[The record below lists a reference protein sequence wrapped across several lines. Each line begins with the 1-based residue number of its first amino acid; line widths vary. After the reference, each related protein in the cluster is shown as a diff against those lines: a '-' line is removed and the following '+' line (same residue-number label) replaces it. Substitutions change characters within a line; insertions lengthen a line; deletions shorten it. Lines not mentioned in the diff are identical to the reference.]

1 MTTAPLATW
10 RAELAAEL
18 AEAEAEL
25 AAAQAAKVAA
35 AAAHAAAVAS
45 HRAAQEIGATF
56 RQPIPASLARRLDPT
71 GADLRRAEGA
81 LTRTHLVA
89 QGAEGKAA
97 DLRAGLAEVERLIA
111 AAEPEATEAEAVT

>member
-1 MTTAPLATW
+1 MIASPLDAW
-10 RAELAAEL
+10 KDELAAEL
-18 AEAEAEL
+18 AEAEREL
-25 AAAQAAKVAA
+25 AEALAAKAAA
-35 AAAHAAAVAS
+35 AAAHTAAVAS
-45 HRAAQEIGATF
+45 HRAAQEMGATF

-111 AAEPEATEAEAVT
+111 AADPEATEAEAVT